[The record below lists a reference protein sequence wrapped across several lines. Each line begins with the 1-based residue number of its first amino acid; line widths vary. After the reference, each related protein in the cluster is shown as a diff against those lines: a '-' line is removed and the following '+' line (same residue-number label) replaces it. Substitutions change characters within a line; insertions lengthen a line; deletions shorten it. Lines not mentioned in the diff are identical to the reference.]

1 MTEVVID
8 AFIAIRWLEPTDAP
22 GGAPAQSLFDE
33 FEAGRLNIVVPP
45 LLFLEILNVAGRRWH
60 WAEARLVE
68 LTTRLAGMFGDVVT
82 PDLGRVAVWTGRGL
96 SAYDASYVALA
107 EERAI
112 PLITDDQR
120 IIAVAAGIARP
131 AIAG

>member
-8 AFIAIRWLEPTDAP
+8 ASIAIRWLEPTGTP

-68 LTTRLAGMFGDVVT
+68 LTTRLAGMFEDVVP
-82 PDLGRVAVWTGRGL
+82 PDLGRVAVWTARGL

-131 AIAG
+131 SIAG